1 MPLIGKLLAH
11 EFPSNNLNDVF
22 GFFFIILIRP
32 GLGSSFIQSLLNAI
46 IALDTHS
53 YELNDALL

>member
-1 MPLIGKLLAH
+1 MCLSSALLAH

-32 GLGSSFIQSLLNAI
+32 GLGSSFQYQYAI